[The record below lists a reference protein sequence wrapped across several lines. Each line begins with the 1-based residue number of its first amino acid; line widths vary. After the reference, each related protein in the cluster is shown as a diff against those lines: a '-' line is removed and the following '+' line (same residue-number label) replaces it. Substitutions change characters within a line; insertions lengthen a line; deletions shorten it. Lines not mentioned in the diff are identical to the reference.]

1 MSYESLKYC
10 IGDLYAHIAMN
21 VKKSATIMR
30 SICGYWIFENGFLK
44 FKIKN
49 DVGIAQCSF

>member
-21 VKKSATIMR
+21 VKKSVTFMR
-30 SICGYWIFENGFLK
+30 SICGHWIFENGLLK
-44 FKIKN
+44 FKIEN
-49 DVGIAQCSF
+49 DVSIAQCSF